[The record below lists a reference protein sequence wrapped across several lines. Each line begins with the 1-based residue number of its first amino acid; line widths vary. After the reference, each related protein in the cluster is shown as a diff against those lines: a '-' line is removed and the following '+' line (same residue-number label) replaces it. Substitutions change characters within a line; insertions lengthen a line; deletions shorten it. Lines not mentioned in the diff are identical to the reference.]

1 VLVDMLS
8 NITVSEIIHAQDQ
21 EDYSLPFTSPAKRDH
36 LATIAIELAF
46 CIFLA
51 ADERESV
58 F

>member
-1 VLVDMLS
+1 MLVNMLS
-8 NITVSEIIHAQDQ
+8 NIIVSEMIHAQNQ
-21 EDYSLPFTSPAKRDH
+21 EDYSLSFTSSAKRDH

>member
-1 VLVDMLS
+1 MLS
-8 NITVSEIIHAQDQ
+8 NITVSEMIHAQDQ

-51 ADERESV
+51 ADEREFVS
-58 F
+58 